1 MIKNHASQITQKYV
15 STTVLWVSNVSVNQD
30 SKEEDAKKVRKN
42 TNDAKFKCNVSI
54 TLLQY
59 NVLLISVT
67 VINFLLSL
75 ILYLCST
82 YSKLT

>member
-1 MIKNHASQITQKYV
+1 MITSHASQTIQRNV
-15 STTVLWVSNVSVNQD
+15 STIELWVTNVSVNQD

-67 VINFLLSL
+67 VINSLLLL